1 MRYARSSMTEGPL
14 LKNIILYTIPIIL
27 TGVLQLLFN
36 AADLVVV
43 GRFCGSVS
51 VAAVGATGSIINL
64 IVNLFIGLS
73 VGAGVMTAQAL
84 GSGDQERVH
93 RIVHT
98 AIPTAALGGVLLT
111 VFGLCFAEKA
121 LQLMG
126 TPEDV
131 IGLSTLYMRIYF
143 CGMTSNMLYNFGAS
157 VLRASGDTRGP
168 LYYLTVAG
176 VLNVILNL
184 IFVMALHMDV
194 AGVALATAISQTV
207 SAVLVLLALA
217 ARTDGCRL
225 RLKQLKIYPAE
236 LGGIVKIG
244 LPAGIQ
250 GSLFSISNVLIQSSV
265 NSFGSVVMSG
275 NAASQNIEGFV
286 YVSMNAFH
294 QTALNFT
301 GQNYGAGLHKRI
313 RKIMLLSLACVT
325 VMGLAAGVS
334 GWAMARPLLSIYI
347 TDSPQAIT
355 YGVTRLTYICL
366 PYFLCGIM
374 DVTTGAIRG
383 MGASLLPMIVSVLG
397 ICVFRVFWIFAVFGQ
412 PKYHTLE
419 CLYLSYAISW
429 IITFA
434 AEITIFIVLN
444 RKSLKAAGGKQP
456 TEAI

>member
-1 MRYARSSMTEGPL
+1 MRYSRAAMTEGPL
-14 LKNIILYTIPIIL
+14 LKSIILYTIPIIL
-27 TGVLQLLFN
+27 TSVLQLLFN

-51 VAAVGATGSIINL
+51 VAAVGATGSLINL

-73 VGAGVMTAQAL
+73 VGAGVSTAQAI
-84 GSGDQERVH
+84 GAGDQEKVH

-98 AIPTAALGGVLLT
+98 AIPTAAIGGLALT
-111 VFGLCFAEKA
+111 AFGVFFARDA
-121 LQLMG
+121 LALMG

-131 IGLSTLYMRIYF
+131 IDLSAVYMRIYF
-143 CGMTSNMLYNFGAS
+143 CGMVPNMLYNFGAS
-157 VLRASGDTRGP
+157 VLRAAGDTKSP
-168 LYYLTVAG
+168 LYFLTAAG
-176 VLNVILNL
+176 VLNVLLNL
-184 IFVMALHMDV
+184 VFVMALHMDV
-194 AGVALATAISQTV
+194 AGVALATALTQTL

-225 RLKQLKIYPAE
+225 MPKRMKLYGTELKE
-236 LGGIVKIG
+236 IVRIG

-275 NAASQNIEGFV
+275 NAATQNIEGFV

-313 RKIMLLSLACVT
+313 RKIMLLSLACVAVT
-325 VMGLAAGVS
+325 GLFAGVS
-334 GWAMARPLLSIYI
+334 AWLMAKPLLSIYI
-347 TDSPQAIT
+347 TDSAEAIS
-355 YGVTRLTYICL
+355 YGVIRMSFINL

-383 MGASLLPMIVSVLG
+383 MGASLLPMIVSVMG
-397 ICVFRVFWIFAVFGQ
+397 ICVFRVFWIFCVFGQ
-412 PKYHTLE
+412 PQFHSLE
-419 CLYLSYAISW
+419 CLYLSYPISW

-434 AEITIFIVLN
+434 AQITIFSVLN
-444 RKSLKAAGGKQP
+444 RRNIKKARESSPA
-456 TEAI
+456 